1 MGTAAPRPLVVATIQ
16 ATPLP
21 LDREATIERACE
33 LIMDASDAGAR
44 LVVFPATYSPGYP
57 DWVWTIPANDT
68 QRHRDLRAT
77 LLANSV
83 EVPGDCIDR
92 LCSIARRARINVAI
106 GISERAANGAA
117 LYNTILHINERGDIL
132 ARHRAITLASAE
144 QLVWTP
150 GDGET
155 FGAVRYPFGLVGG
168 LIGREHYLP
177 LARHA
182 LYAWGIRLYLAF
194 GQESGDPWLAT
205 LRHIAREGQVAVL
218 NSNAI
223 FAPDGRLLTNPA
235 HQSSPFLTATLDTT
249 WLLGNPESPAH
260 IGADARADIFRLTI
274 RRASPQPPL
283 AIPTPSSSLPSESE
297 NSAPQQLPL

>member
-16 ATPLP
+16 TTPAP

-83 EVPGDCIDR
+83 EVPGDCTDR

-218 NSNAI
+218 NPDAI
-223 FAPDGRLLTNPA
+223 LAPDGRILTFTSQQHEA
-235 HQSSPFLTATLDTT
+235 FRTATLDPA
-249 WLLGNPESPAH
+249 WFLGNPESPAH
-260 IGADARADIFRLTI
+260 IGTNARADIFRLTI
-274 RRASPQPPL
+274 RRASQQHPRITPAAPSCVPTKTGDPAPQPL
-283 AIPTPSSSLPSESE
+283 SL
-297 NSAPQQLPL
+297 